1 MYTYVNRKQF
11 EFERLKNGNLY
22 VTFRPFSSKFEKKQF
37 SVLFTTRAE
46 YYHLA
51 ISVYVNACNDFEMR
65 HLADFVE
72 TYDGQT
78 I

>member
-11 EFERLKNGNLY
+11 DFERLKNGNLY
-22 VTFRPFSSKFEKKQF
+22 VTFRPVSTKFEKKEY
-37 SVLFTTRAE
+37 SVLFTKRAE

-51 ISVYVNACNDFEMR
+51 VSVLLDSCNDFELR

-72 TYDGQT
+72 TYNGQT